1 MYSEPMPASKRKAFS
16 EPMPQPYSDMMGIEL
31 VLHAS
36 LLHSMRE
43 GDSTDETKEAAC
55 SVTSQL
61 EAQERA
67 EKLAANNFNQTNDET
82 TTAIPSTYNVKN
94 SFSTDGIIDP
104 EFVGALEKAR
114 SYVVAAA
121 REQESLSTENDD
133 SEILHE
139 LKRVKQ
145 EGGIREINGSTS
157 SDDRT
162 DQEDQ
167 FTSSASDFHGGIVD
181 LKKLPLPP
189 ATEC

>member
-67 EKLAANNFNQTNDET
+67 EKLAANNFNQTNCPRFCLLHREL
-82 TTAIPSTYNVKN
+82 SV
-94 SFSTDGIIDP
+94 GII
-104 EFVGALEKAR
+104 F
-114 SYVVAAA
+114 
-121 REQESLSTENDD
+121 
-133 SEILHE
+133 
-139 LKRVKQ
+139 
-145 EGGIREINGSTS
+145 
-157 SDDRT
+157 
-162 DQEDQ
+162 
-167 FTSSASDFHGGIVD
+167 
-181 LKKLPLPP
+181 KL
-189 ATEC
+189 CI